1 MYTLITFIGKV
12 HNEKENGEF
21 ISGKYQTA
29 KYHFSDNSVEET
41 SFFGIALQ
49 KKLQVDRLVVLGTSG
64 SMWDVFV
71 ESFDLQDELIEK
83 RSLLIDNAKNDQ
95 VTQEQL
101 DKLAPLLEKKL
112 GISCE
117 LRLIPYGENEIEQ
130 ADILQAIAKGI
141 KEGDKVALDIT
152 HGLRHLPVITLI
164 SAFYLSRVYKVK
176 IEGLYYGAFEMRQR
190 HGGIGPVLKLD
201 GLLNIAN
208 WVSALD
214 SFDKDGDY
222 DVFSELLEKDGM
234 VKNKAEL
241 LKKAAFYERNFN
253 LSKSNDAL
261 NSIDISSVNL
271 TGITGVLFKDALE
284 KRFKKS
290 KGSSILERQK
300 KLAEFYINNR
310 DYVRGVIFLFE
321 AFITSKMSYPS
332 HDYNERNRVKE
343 EYEKNTN
350 SSKEYD
356 AYKKLREIRNSLAHG
371 NEPSQSIKKYLES
384 ENELR
389 SFLEKARKELF
400 N

>member
-12 HNEKENGEF
+12 HNK
-21 ISGKYQTA
+21 SGKYQTA
-29 KYHFSDNSVEET
+29 KYRFSDNSVKET
-41 SFFGIALQ
+41 SLFGIALQ
-49 KKLQVDRLVVLGTSG
+49 EKLQVERLVVLGTSG
-64 SMWDVFV
+64 SMWGVFV

-83 RSLLIDNAKNDQ
+83 HSLLIDNANNDNDNDQ
-95 VTQEQL
+95 FTQEQL

-164 SAFYLSRVYKVK
+164 SAFYLSRVYKVN

-190 HGGIGPVLKLD
+190 HGEIVPVLKLD

-234 VKNKAEL
+234 AKNKAEL

-321 AFITSKMSYPS
+321 AFITSKMPCPS
-332 HDYNERNRVKE
+332 HDYKERNRVKE
-343 EYEKNTN
+343 EYDTGKGC
-350 SSKEYD
+350 D
-356 AYKKLREIRNSLAHG
+356 AYKKLREIRNALAHG
-371 NEPSQSIKKYLES
+371 NEPSQTIKQYLKS
-384 ENELR
+384 EDELR
-389 SFLEKARKELF
+389 RFLKKARTELF